1 MEHQNQSV
9 IMKKNE
15 HIPQKKKKEATKLAA
30 FQDSDMRLKQYKRET
45 IPS

>member
-15 HIPQKKKKEATKLAA
+15 HIPPNKKGMTKLAA
-30 FQDSDMRLKQYKRET
+30 PQNSDMRLKEYKKET
-45 IPS
+45 TPS